1 MKSFWIALCLCLF
14 STLTTLIGAHAQ
26 SYEAIG
32 NLSLVGVENLATSF
46 GLPEVVYT
54 PVHGVDAYRMTYSMP
69 FLGENIDVSGAV
81 FEPQGLAADC
91 EAPVVIY
98 MHGTVFERDDVPS
111 FLNGEGQIGYLIS
124 ALGFT
129 VLMPDYV
136 GLGIDDQHLHPYVH
150 ASSEAAAGFEMIE
163 ALFNTENPSPAPH
176 GHDASQLFLSG
187 YSQGGHAAMALHR
200 ELETNGSAYGIIA
213 SAPQSGPYDISGTQ
227 FPWIFDNPSYS
238 NPSYLAYVALAWQSI
253 YGNLYE
259 DLGDW
264 FLEPYDTLLPD
275 LFDGQTSGGE
285 INDVL
290 PVLTEDFAQ
299 PGLLDV
305 LLDAE
310 GPFMAAALD
319 NDVYDWAPNATTRL
333 YYCTEDEQVYF
344 ENALVAQTWMTGL
357 GASNVSAVDLGPYNH
372 GTCAGFAILGAA
384 LWFQDLASFCTPAS
398 TAFQSQPKLQI
409 HPNPVADVLRIE
421 GLSPGTEW
429 SISNGAGQL
438 VATGHQNAISVHAWP
453 EGLYFI
459 YAKSGEILRP
469 RPFLVQH

>member
-1 MKSFWIALCLCLF
+1 MKSFWIAFCLCLF
-14 STLTTLIGAHAQ
+14 STLATLIGAHAQ

-264 FLEPYDTLLPD
+264 FLEPYDTLLPE
-275 LFDGQTSGGE
+275 LFDGQTSSSE